1 MRPWIATVLLAGV
14 GAGVAAQ
21 VRAPSASPAGHPV
34 TAVVRSESQF
44 AFTLRTRWGQ
54 ALIGRF
60 PNAEGEVVALPDG
73 RREVRLKLDAKTVEI
88 VDHPRYTRLTRGPRF
103 FDAARYPDVQFLS
116 EPYTTDLLHAGG
128 ALYGQLRMHG
138 VQRREHFV
146 IEPAACAH
154 PGRDCDIVAR
164 GVVRRAHYDLDGWR
178 MAMRDDVRFDLRVR
192 LRDLP
197 AKAEAP

>member
-1 MRPWIATVLLAGV
+1 MLLLAGV

-103 FDAARYPDVQFLS
+103 FDVARYPDVQFLS
-116 EPYTTDLLHAGG
+116 EPYTSDVLQAGG
-128 ALYGQLRMHG
+128 SLYGQLRMHG
-138 VQRREHFV
+138 VQRRERFV
-146 IEPAACAH
+146 LEPAA
-154 PGRDCDIVAR
+154 RDDVAIAA
-164 GVVRRAHYDLDGWR
+164 GVRRAHYDLDGWR
-178 MAMRDDVRFDLRVR
+178 MAMRDEVRFDLRVR

-197 AKAEAP
+197 AETATP